1 MRTSLKLLV
10 ACVVLYGAADVA
22 APATM
27 EEMKAA
33 VNALEAKLQAQRS
46 RLEEL
51 ETRAAQDG
59 RLEIAKVAREL
70 AADAAKRHA
79 APLWLDNLNFSGDFR
94 LRYQNDCAEDI
105 NDTRRRKNRHR
116 ARFRLRFG
124 FIKTWL
130 DDQLTVGFRLAS
142 GERASSAVFEGGGTP
157 TSTNRTFTGLFG
169 RKEISIDRAYAIYR
183 PKAVKGLTIAGGKL
197 GVPFVH
203 TDLIWDSDVNVEGF
217 WAQYAKAFGP
227 IEPFLSAGYFI
238 GEDDYAG
245 DSQYDMLLMF
255 YQLGTNWEVVKGLQ
269 WTFAASYYDYDHT
282 DIIPSGEFQMI
293 NLTNTVAFKL
303 FDLPWAAYVDY
314 VHNCKNKLTSGD
326 EESQDDGVAVGLT
339 VGKNKK
345 KGDWSVSY
353 KYAYIETYCT
363 PALLNDADFGHTNIR
378 GHVLRAEHNL
388 TDFLTLGA
396 AVYLCQQIAGSQE
409 GVESVAT
416 QVDLMWKF

>member
-10 ACVVLYGAADVA
+10 ACVVLFSAADVA

-33 VNALEAKLQAQRS
+33 VNALEARLQAQQG

-51 ETRAAQDG
+51 ETRAARDG

-70 AADAAKRHA
+70 AADAAKRRA
-79 APLWLDNLNFSGDFR
+79 APQWLDNLTFHGDFR
-94 LRYQNDCAEDI
+94 LRYQGDCAEDR
-105 NDTRRRKNRHR
+105 NDTRRSKNRSR

-124 FIKTWL
+124 LIKTWL
-130 DDQLTVGFRLAS
+130 DEQLTVGFRLAS
-142 GERASSAVFEGGGTP
+142 GDRASSGVFEGGGTP
-157 TSTNRTFTGLFG
+157 TSTNQTFTGLFG
-169 RKEISIDRAYAIYR
+169 RKEVWIDRAYAIYR
-183 PKAVKGLTIAGGKL
+183 PKAIKGLTIAGGKL
-197 GVPFVH
+197 GVPFVQ

-227 IEPFLSAGYFI
+227 IEPFVNAGYFL

-245 DSQYDMLLMF
+245 DSQYDTVLMF
-255 YQLGTNWEVVKGLQ
+255 YQLGTNWEVVEGVR

-293 NLTNTVAFKL
+293 NLTNTVDFKL
-303 FDLPWAAYVDY
+303 FKLPWSAYVDY
-314 VHNCKNKLTSGD
+314 VHNCENKLTSGD
-326 EESQDDGVAVGLT
+326 EESQDDGLAVGLT

-345 KGDWSVSY
+345 KGDWSASY

-363 PALLNDADFGHTNIR
+363 PGLLNDADFGHTNVR
-378 GHVLRAEHNL
+378 GHVVRAEYNL
-388 TDFLTLGA
+388 TDFLTFGGS
-396 AVYLCQQIAGSQE
+396 VFLCQRIAGFE
-409 GVESVAT
+409 KGVEFVTT
-416 QVDLMWKF
+416 QVELVWKF